1 MRSSRTGFGY
11 GENAMREIVIRW
23 PFRIGRAIAVLALA
37 AMLAP
42 FTYAVWMSFA
52 PGELLEPP
60 TSEWSLRWYRE
71 FLGSAKWLGSLATT
85 GEVALLSVAGSLMGG
100 LSLATAVT
108 RYHFRGDRVLSIALL
123 LPLFVPGVVLA
134 MGLLPLVMALGLWET
149 PIALAAAHV
158 LVSLPVV
165 FLLLRTA
172 LIETDPDLE
181 PAARGLGAGPLL
193 VFRRITLPLI
203 LPSVLAGAMV
213 VFILSANEF
222 TLALFLSSPRFRTLP
237 AALWPEAR
245 YKETPILAAAS
256 SLTVLLTAAGLW
268 LAVWLFGRRL
278 G

>member
-1 MRSSRTGFGY
+1 
-11 GENAMREIVIRW
+11 
-23 PFRIGRAIAVLALA
+23 
-37 AMLAP
+37 
-42 FTYAVWMSFA
+42 
-52 PGELLEPP
+52 
-60 TSEWSLRWYRE
+60 
-71 FLGSAKWLGSLATT
+71 
-85 GEVALLSVAGSLMGG
+85 MGG

-165 FLLLRTA
+165 FLLLRSA